1 MAVHDI
7 KIYNEEESGSLK
19 SIKRENEF
27 HVECVL
33 STNIIP
39 RVNLAFVLKYL
50 FSAVKACNISLTL
63 KDDKD
68 TREE

>member
-1 MAVHDI
+1 MDVHDI
-7 KIYNEEESGSLK
+7 KIYNEAESGSLK
-19 SIKRENEF
+19 VSKGKMNFTLNAFCLRTSLWN
-27 HVECVL
+27 L
-33 STNIIP
+33 
-39 RVNLAFVLKYL
+39 NLAFVLKYL

>member
-7 KIYNEEESGSLK
+7 KIYNEDESGSLK

-33 STNIIP
+33 STN
-39 RVNLAFVLKYL
+39 VVVEQNLAFVLKYL
-50 FSAVKACNISLTL
+50 FSAAKGCNISLTL

>member
-1 MAVHDI
+1 MDVHDI
-7 KIYNEEESGSLK
+7 KIHNEEESGSLK
-19 SIKRENEF
+19 VSKGKMNFTLNAFCLRTSLWN
-27 HVECVL
+27 L
-33 STNIIP
+33 
-39 RVNLAFVLKYL
+39 NLAFVLKYL

>member
-1 MAVHDI
+1 MENGLKLLSITTTFWNTIITSRRVDVHDI

-33 STNIIP
+33 STNVVVEP
-39 RVNLAFVLKYL
+39 
-50 FSAVKACNISLTL
+50 
-63 KDDKD
+63 
-68 TREE
+68 